1 MQRAPLQWCCSS
13 LREFSLSLDAGH
25 CGSASRIHAVHPPP
39 EQHHYR
45 APFMQTRIQ
54 ISHRKY
60 IYMGRLAMVVLVWA
74 IASAY
79 RSAGAASA
87 PAYPTKTV
95 RMVVNAAPGG
105 ANDVIGRLIA
115 RHMADE
121 WGQAVVLDNR
131 GGAGGNVGAE
141 IVAHAAPDGYTLL
154 NCTTSVVVSQSLYPK
169 LNYQLRE
176 LAPISLIANFPLAIT
191 VNSNVPVKNIKELIA
206 LAKQRGGLKYGSTGA
221 GSVGHLTGVLL
232 NSVAGIDNVHI
243 PYKGAGPM
251 MVALLG
257 GEIEVG
263 IANVFS
269 AVSNVKTGRLRVL
282 AVSGLKSI
290 PALPGIPP
298 LATQFPGFETGMWH
312 GFFVTAGTPAPI
324 ISTLNTELI
333 KTLRLPDVREAV
345 ENGGGETVG
354 NTAEQFAALIE
365 RDAQKYAKLVRIS
378 GARAD

>member
-1 MQRAPLQWCCSS
+1 MVFRKTV
-13 LREFSLSLDAGH
+13 
-25 CGSASRIHAVHPPP
+25 SAAV
-39 EQHHYR
+39 
-45 APFMQTRIQ
+45 ALLLIAASGVICTNVGVSID
-54 ISHRKY
+54 
-60 IYMGRLAMVVLVWA
+60 
-74 IASAY
+74 ASA
-79 RSAGAASA
+79 APA

-105 ANDVIGRLIA
+105 ANDIIGRLIA
-115 RHMADE
+115 KSMTDGLGH
-121 WGQAVVLDNR
+121 AVVLDNR

-141 IVAHAAPDGYTLL
+141 IVAHAAPDGHTLL

-191 VNSNVPVKNIKELIA
+191 VNSSVPVKNVKELIA
-206 LAKQRGGLKYGSTGA
+206 LAKQRGGLRYGSTGA
-221 GSVGHLTGVLL
+221 GSVSHLTGVLL
-232 NSVAGIDNVHI
+232 NSVAGIDNVHV

-257 GEIEVG
+257 GEIEMGV
-263 IANVFS
+263 ANVFS

-282 AVSGLKSI
+282 AVSSLKAV
-290 PALPGIPP
+290 PALPGVPP
-298 LATQFPGFETGMWH
+298 LAAQFPGFETSMWH

-324 ISTLNTELI
+324 IAILNAELV
-333 KTLRLPDVREAV
+333 KALRLPAVREAV

-354 NTAEQFAALIE
+354 NTPEQFAALIE
-365 RDAQKYAKLVRIS
+365 RDAQKYAKLVQIS